1 MDRDARRS
9 VDRKGQDL
17 KGLANGIAA
26 FDSKV
31 NQLNTGK
38 THNLNNVGMAFWA
51 LQTML
56 IPQPFILTGVAEDEF
71 SLLFALVGHIM
82 S

>member
-1 MDRDARRS
+1 MIVAWIVTL
-9 VDRKGQDL
+9 VD
-17 KGLANGIAA
+17 
-26 FDSKV
+26 
-31 NQLNTGK
+31 
-38 THNLNNVGMAFWA
+38 NLNNVGMAFWA

-71 SLLFALVGHIM
+71 SLLFPLVGHIM